1 MRSCKSNRIF
11 IVVLFSSLLLV
22 SCGGGGGGEGPT
34 TPTTPAPTVN
44 LSAEPTSV
52 LLDNTSTL
60 TWSSSYATACSAD
73 WTTQT
78 GTSGSEAVTI
88 STTGTNSFSI
98 TCSGDGG
105 SKSASVMVEGY
116 RNTDGVV
123 VDGYISGAEVFI
135 DEDDDW
141 VLDSNE
147 NSTTSDNEGKFTI
160 RYVNGNLVS
169 IGGTDLDS
177 QTLLDNLLITH
188 KLTGHSDFKA
198 VTPVT
203 SIAAF
208 MEDASLVNA
217 ALGIDA
223 SIDVFTFDPVANKG
237 DGGIYDYLYEKGN
250 QLTVLAFALQNI
262 TNNLNTTTET
272 TQDYFK
278 AITEEIEK
286 EYTETETKVDIETDA
301 FVIKVFDN
309 VITAKSV
316 TIDETAKANVT
327 KALAGVLPVIEVKSS
342 DDLTTAV
349 IRFAVSTLQ
358 TDIQA
363 IANGT
368 ATAETV
374 SSYKED
380 VLAYIAEDQNIDADE
395 ITPDIS
401 AIADSAMTS
410 EDTAVTINVVA
421 NDSYVTN
428 APVTVTATNG
438 SNGTTTIAESSPEQI
453 TYNPDEDY
461 NGTDTFSYTITQG
474 DKTSSADVTVTI
486 EAVNDEPTIDIASTI
501 QVAENQT
508 AVTTVST
515 SDVDEDELTLTLG
528 GADANRFNL
537 SDENVLTFKEAP
549 DYETKT
555 SYSITLTLT
564 DGTETVVKN
573 IIVNLINV
581 NDNSP
586 VFTSGATFSAAENQT
601 AIGTVTASDAD
612 GDTLVYSITGSEIQ
626 ITSNGTLL
634 FISSPDY
641 ETKNKYLASVKVTDG
656 LYEISQDIVVN
667 ITDTVDTFAF
677 KGKAI
682 DGYIS
687 GANIFIDQ
695 NYNFKL
701 DSGELASVTDS
712 SGSFVISVNDE
723 SKFNCLKNR
732 PIVADVPVGAVD
744 STLGE
749 IENAFSMV
757 LPSISDAGTDAIVIT
772 PFTNLL
778 SQAIINAKSSSSIS
792 EDLTIQQGCENS
804 GDTIATSVTNE
815 INQVIQTI
823 ESSFGITLDDLVTDY
838 IQGSSN
844 TTINETKAQRIGSFL
859 PFFKLIQDEIDTDL
873 TNKYNK
879 TINTNLTLRDSS
891 INTILSDNTFSLLP
905 IDFFTVYKTE
915 PNSSGWYTEESVR
928 AKGAMISNNGEI
940 HHFKCITNEENCIT
954 SDYSTSN
961 IGDASED
968 YNNMTYF
975 VNPNYSTSENVA
987 FFVQD
992 NRRWGEQTRD
1002 GQVVLEKDCVF
1013 TEQLDFAPNERGDSW
1028 LNTRMNSSVLNYDIQ
1043 VDSCAGLSSGDK
1055 NLFTAK
1061 TFTYETSSVYET
1073 SEMQYVNSSFAKAK
1087 YLKNK
1092 VEDPYANRETI
1103 DLNAVITELKGL
1115 PYKYKDLNKARAYA
1129 DDLAGDRVSMN
1140 FTMRDQNGTGLETH
1154 SITVRDNPDDDEYSK
1169 LERNSEGAYIET
1181 VKSVGQQAR
1190 DNMFVALQASSG
1202 LNDEEFI
1209 GTESVK
1215 DNRVLIS
1222 GKTIDGY
1229 ISGATVFVDVNF
1241 NQRLDAGE
1249 YSASTDTNGAFELVV
1264 DENDLSC
1271 INARPLVANVPVG
1284 ALDSTLG
1291 EVTKAYQMVLPS
1303 VNDAGSNQI
1312 VISPFTSL
1320 VGEAILKGKNSSD
1333 LSEDLSVAE
1342 GCAAAGDAVAEN
1354 ISTEVSSLINEIES
1368 AFNVTWADLISDF
1381 IATGGTSNITEDIAA
1396 KVAAFFPYYKEIKDE
1411 ISSELTSRYNKD
1423 VTPNVSLS
1431 KDSLKAILSDGE
1443 FTELPLEF
1451 FSVYQTSP
1459 NAQGFYNVDEITS
1472 TGATVTANGELKR
1485 YLCTLSNSVD
1495 CDISGLTLNGVGN
1508 ASKNYNRQVNINND
1522 NFTVDGVVGNINIR
1536 GRDSR
1541 GVRNED
1547 STPESYCESEEVIQ
1561 FVGPQD
1567 SKGLQMEYRYGFGR
1581 GVNNLKDCSF
1591 LPNYG
1596 PSLSLR
1602 IEKQGRGENFP
1613 DTAPTWAIQFGVN
1626 NLGTSRLTESK
1637 VFNIIDN
1644 DNLDPEAL
1652 IKEVA
1657 LIPAAFSKLADM
1669 RKLLSY
1675 GEGVYYYYSPNT
1687 SVDFD
1692 SGETFKTYYL
1702 QASSVPRDDQ
1712 FYMSEYHPDNG
1723 SNDIGDRL
1731 FGQAARDAM
1740 FNLMSGSK
1748 YDYDGFIGESAP
1760 VSNIL
1765 FEYESSGV
1773 QFNDRLIDGKNRSY
1787 RVYPRLSSSSG
1798 WIDASLVGSEISK
1811 ASIDAFINGDY
1822 TTNTTFNLGLNVDA
1836 PFTSVEEFNLKIFSN
1851 DQYSTSSEY
1860 LELTVELKIETLET
1874 GAVQVTWLDQG
1885 KVIFKF
1891 VDGDVSI
1898 IKNVINTDGDKTRSI
1913 PKGNYTFEDFDF
1925 LKSLLDKVRNQF
1937 GSSELQLIKDFFKNG
1952 SDYSYKIDLG
1962 AYAILDDYDQI
1973 SSVIAGIFGIAD
1985 TPMNS
1990 IYSYKNNIIFGEGTV
2005 EDICFDT
2012 AWTAEEDITFD
2023 IKPTYRNKPGFMT
2036 SEEVN
2041 FSSTSV
2047 TIEKGTSQK
2056 CITFSSPVD
2065 DKLQEKQEFIE
2076 FEIDNVVNAKSGRN
2090 IPTRLTVQDD

>member
-1 MRSCKSNRIF
+1 MCSYKTNSTF
-11 IVVLFSSLLLV
+11 IVALFGSLLLV
-22 SCGGGGGGEGPT
+22 SCGGGGGGGGEGPT

-44 LSAEPTSV
+44 LSADPVSV
-52 LLDNTSTL
+52 LLDNSSTL
-60 TWSSSYATACSAD
+60 TWSSSYANTCSAD

-78 GTSGSEAVTI
+78 GTSGSEVVTI
-88 STTGTNSFSI
+88 SNTGTNSFSI

-160 RYVNGNLVS
+160 RYANGNLVS

-188 KLTGHSDFKA
+188 KLTGHSNFKA

-208 MEDASLVNA
+208 MEDSSLVNS

-237 DGGIYDYLYEKGN
+237 DGGINDYLYEKGN

-286 EYTETETKVDIETDA
+286 EYTETETKVDIETEA
-301 FVIKVFDN
+301 FVTKALEN
-309 VITAKSV
+309 VVTAKSV
-316 TIDETAKANVT
+316 TIDETAKANT
-327 KALAGVLPVIEVKSS
+327 AKALAGVMPIIEVKSA
-342 DDLTTAV
+342 DDLTTGV

-374 SSYKED
+374 SSYTED

-401 AIADSAMTS
+401 AIADSASTS
-410 EDTAVTINVVA
+410 EDTAIEINVLL
-421 NDSYVTN
+421 NDSYLTS
-428 APVTVTATNG
+428 APVSVSAGNG
-438 SNGTTTIAESSPEQI
+438 SNGTTSVASNIV
-453 TYNPDEDY
+453 TYNPDADY

-474 DKTSSADVTVTI
+474 DKTSSADATITI
-486 EAVNDEPTIDIASTI
+486 EPVNDEPSIDIASTI

-508 AVTTVST
+508 AVTTVSV
-515 SDVDEDELTLTLG
+515 SDVDEDDLTLTLG
-528 GADANRFNL
+528 GTDASSFNL
-537 SDENVLTFKEAP
+537 SSDNVLSFKEAP

-564 DGTETVVKN
+564 DGTEAVVKN
-573 IIVNLINV
+573 IVVNLINV

-586 VFTSGATFSAAENQT
+586 VFTSSATFSAAENQT
-601 AIGTVTASDAD
+601 AIGKVVATDAD
-612 GDTLVYSITGSEIQ
+612 GDPLVYSITGSEIQ

-634 FISSPDY
+634 FTSSPDY
-641 ETKNKYLASVKVTDG
+641 ETKNKYLATVKVTDG

-667 ITDTVDTFAF
+667 ITDTLDTFAF

-701 DSGELASVTDS
+701 DSGELSSVTDS
-712 SGSFVISVNDE
+712 SGSFVIGVNDE

-757 LPSISDAGTDAIVIT
+757 LPSINDAGTDTIVIT

-792 EDLTIQQGCENS
+792 EDLTIQQGCENP
-804 GDTIATSVTNE
+804 GDTIANSVTNE
-815 INQVIQTI
+815 INQVLQTI

-844 TTINETKAQRIGSFL
+844 STINETKAQRIGSFL

-915 PNSSGWYTEESVR
+915 PNSAGWYTEESVR

-1028 LNTRMNSSVLNYDIQ
+1028 LNTRMNSSVNNYDIQ

-1055 NLFTAK
+1055 NLLTAK

-1092 VEDPYANRETI
+1092 VEDPYTNRETL

-1115 PYKYKDLNKARAYA
+1115 PYRYKDLNKARTYA
-1129 DDLAGDRVSMN
+1129 DDLAGDRVILN
-1140 FTMRDQNGTGLETH
+1140 FTIRDQNGTGLETH

-1190 DNMFVALQASSG
+1190 DHMFVALQASSG

-1249 YSASTDTNGAFELVV
+1249 YSASTDTNGIFELAV

-1284 ALDSTLG
+1284 AQDSTLG

-1320 VGEAILKGKNSSD
+1320 IGEAILKGKNASD
-1333 LSEDLSVAE
+1333 LSEDLSVTE
-1342 GCAAAGDAVAEN
+1342 GCAAVGDAVAEN

-1368 AFNVTWADLISDF
+1368 TFNVTWTDLISDF
-1381 IATGGTSNITEDIAA
+1381 IASGGTNNITEDIAA

-1411 ISSELTSRYNKD
+1411 ISAELSTRYNKD

-1431 KDSLKAILSDGE
+1431 KDSLEAILSDGE

-1459 NAQGFYNVDEITS
+1459 NAQGFYNVDEISS

-1485 YLCTLSNSVD
+1485 YLCTLSNSAD
-1495 CDISGLTLNGVGN
+1495 CDINGLTLNGVGN

-1657 LIPAAFSKLADM
+1657 LIPAAFSELADM
-1669 RKLLSY
+1669 RQLLSY

-1687 SVDFD
+1687 SVDYD

-1702 QASSVPRDDQ
+1702 QASSAPRDDQ
-1712 FYMSEYHPDNG
+1712 FYMNECTP
-1723 SNDIGDRL
+1723 NDGCNDVGDRL

-1787 RVYPRLSSSSG
+1787 RVYPRLSSSTG

-1822 TTNTTFNLGLNVDA
+1822 SINTTFNLGLNVDA
-1836 PFTSVEEFNLKIFSN
+1836 PFTSVEDFNLKIFSN

-1874 GAVQVTWLDQG
+1874 GAVQVTWLDEG
-1885 KVIFKF
+1885 KVTFKF

-1898 IKNVINTDGDKTRSI
+1898 IKNVINTDGDKSRSI

-1925 LKSLLDKVRNQF
+1925 LKSLLDKVRNEF
-1937 GSSELQLIKDFFKNG
+1937 GISELQLLKDFFKNG

-1990 IYSYKNNIIFGEGTV
+1990 IYSYKNNIIFGEGTA

-2012 AWTAEEDITFD
+2012 PWAAEEDITFD
-2023 IKPTYRNKPGFMT
+2023 IKPIYRNKPGFMT
-2036 SEEVN
+2036 PEEVN
-2041 FSSTSV
+2041 FSSTSL
-2047 TIEKGTSQK
+2047 TIEKGTNQK
-2056 CITFSSPVD
+2056 CVTFSSPVD
-2065 DKLQEKQEFIE
+2065 DRLQEKQEFIE

>member
-1 MRSCKSNRIF
+1 MINSLSKNLLVI
-11 IVVLFSSLLLV
+11 FSSLAIV
-22 SCGGGGGGEGPT
+22 SCGGGGGGGGST
-34 TPTTPAPTVN
+34 TPANPAPTVN

-52 LLDNTSTL
+52 LLENTSTL
-60 TWSSSYATACSAD
+60 TWSSSYATSCSAS

-88 STTGTNSFSI
+88 STVGNNSFSI
-98 TCSGDGG
+98 SCTGDGG
-105 SKSASVMVEGY
+105 SRSASVTVEGY

-123 VDGYISGAEVFI
+123 VDGYISGAEVCI
-135 DEDDDW
+135 DENDNW
-141 VLDSNE
+141 TCDSTE
-147 NSTTSDNEGKFTI
+147 NSTTSDNDGTFTI
-160 RYVNGNLVS
+160 RYANGNLVS

-208 MEDASLVNA
+208 MEDSSLVNA

-237 DGGIYDYLYEKGN
+237 DGGINDFLYEKGN

-286 EYTETETKVDIETDA
+286 EFTETETKVDIETEA
-301 FVIKVFDN
+301 FVTKVFDN

-316 TIDETAKANVT
+316 TIDETAKANTT

-342 DDLTTAV
+342 DDLTTGV

-363 IANGT
+363 IAKGT
-368 ATAETV
+368 ASIETV
-374 SSYKED
+374 TSYSED
-380 VLAYIAEDQNIDADE
+380 VLTYIAEDQNIDSDK
-395 ITPDIS
+395 ITPNIS
-401 AIADSAMTS
+401 AIDDTATTT
-410 EDTAVTINVVA
+410 EDTAVTINVIL
-421 NDSYVTN
+421 NDSYLTSS
-428 APVTVTATNG
+428 PVSVSAGSG
-438 SNGTTTIAESSPEQI
+438 SNGTTILAESSPEQLLY
-453 TYNPDEDY
+453 TPNSDF

-486 EAVNDEPTIDIASTI
+486 EAVNDAPTIDIASTI
-501 QVAENQT
+501 QVQENQRS
-508 AVTTVST
+508 VTSVSV
-515 SDVDEDELTLTLG
+515 SDIDEDELTLTLG
-528 GADANRFNL
+528 GNDVSSFNL
-537 SDENVLTFKEAP
+537 SSDNVLTFKEAP

-564 DGTETVVKN
+564 DGIETLVKN
-573 IIVNLINV
+573 IIVNLTNI

-586 VFTSGATFSAAENQT
+586 VFTSGATFSASENQK
-601 AIGTVTASDAD
+601 AIGKVSATDAD
-612 GDTLVYSITGSEIQ
+612 GDALAFSITGSEIQ

-641 ETKNKYLASVKVTDG
+641 ETKNTYLATVKVTDG

-667 ITDTVDTFAF
+667 ITDTVDTFTF

-701 DSGELASVTDS
+701 DSGELTSVTDS
-712 SGSFVISVNDE
+712 SGSFVIEVNDE

-757 LPSISDAGTDAIVIT
+757 LPSINDAGTDAIVIT

-792 EDLTIQQGCENS
+792 EDLTTQQGCENS
-804 GDTIATSVTNE
+804 GDTIAISVTNE

-844 TTINETKAQRIGSFL
+844 STINETKAQRIGSFL

-905 IDFFTVYKTE
+905 IDFYTVYKTE
-915 PNSSGWYTEESVR
+915 PNASGWYTEESVR

-940 HHFKCITNEENCIT
+940 HHFKCITIEENCIT
-954 SDYSTSN
+954 NNYSTSN

-975 VNPNYSTSENVA
+975 INPNYSTSENVA

-1043 VDSCAGLSSGDK
+1043 VDSCSGLSSGDK

-1061 TFTYETSSVYET
+1061 TFTYETSSAYET

-1092 VEDPYANRETI
+1092 VEDPYTNRETI

-1115 PYKYKDLNKARAYA
+1115 PYRYKDLNKARAYA

-1140 FTMRDQNGTGLETH
+1140 FTMRDQDGTGLETH

-1181 VKSVGQQAR
+1181 VRSVGQQAR

-1271 INARPLVANVPVG
+1271 INARPLIANVPVG

-1320 VGEAILKGKNSSD
+1320 IGEAILKGKNSSD

-1342 GCAAAGDAVAEN
+1342 GCSTAGDKVAEN
-1354 ISTEVSSLINEIES
+1354 ISTEVNSLIDDIES
-1368 AFNVTWADLISDF
+1368 TFNVTWADLISDF
-1381 IATGGTSNITEDIAA
+1381 VATGGSGNITEDIAA

-1411 ISSELTSRYNKD
+1411 ISSELSSRYNKD

-1431 KDSLKAILSDGE
+1431 KDALEAILSDGE
-1443 FTELPLEF
+1443 FTKLPLEF

-1459 NAQGFYNVDEITS
+1459 NAQGFYNVDEISS

-1485 YLCTLSNSVD
+1485 HLCTLSNSSD

-1508 ASKNYNRQVNINND
+1508 ASKSYIRQVNINND
-1522 NFTVDGVVGNINIR
+1522 NYIVDGVDGNINIR
-1536 GRDSR
+1536 GSDSR
-1541 GVRNED
+1541 GFHGTD
-1547 STPESYCESEEVIQ
+1547 SNPESFCESEETIQ

-1581 GVNNLKDCSF
+1581 YANNLKDCAE
-1591 LPNYG
+1591 LPGYG
-1596 PSLSLR
+1596 PAIRLR
-1602 IEKQGRGENFP
+1602 IEKQGRGDNFP
-1613 DTAPTWAIQFGVN
+1613 DASPTWALQFMVN
-1626 NLGTSRLTESK
+1626 NHGTSRLTESK

-1644 DNLDPEAL
+1644 DQLDPEAL

-1657 LIPAAFSKLADM
+1657 ALPAGLSQINEM

-1675 GEGVYYYYSPNT
+1675 GEGAYYYYSPNT
-1687 SVDFD
+1687 SVDSD
-1692 SGETFKTYYL
+1692 NGEVFKSYNL
-1702 QASSVPRDDQ
+1702 QVSSVPRDDQ
-1712 FYMSEYHPDNG
+1712 FNYTECTPDDG
-1723 SNDIGDRL
+1723 CNDVGDRL

-1740 FNLMSGSK
+1740 FNTMTGSK

-1773 QFNDRLIDGKNRSY
+1773 QFNDRLVEGKNRNY
-1787 RVYPRLSSSSG
+1787 RVYPRLDTSSG
-1798 WIDASLVGSEISK
+1798 WIDGSLAGSEISK
-1811 ASIDAFINGDY
+1811 ASMDAFIKGEY
-1822 TTNTTFNLGLNVDA
+1822 TTNTNFFLGLNVDA
-1836 PFTSVEEFNLKIFSN
+1836 PFTSIEEFNLKIFSN

-2036 SEEVN
+2036 AEEVN